1 LAPFHETL
9 PPEHQQLAN
18 SINYEEEM
26 LRLYLTDYFQAEG
39 AKAGTPDAL
48 QVAVGSRFQIKEV
61 DWRVLGC
68 YPPSGIITPKTSV
81 RCMRKPLSSIAVIQ
95 KMHVL
100 PVAATLPLQKG
111 EDGNMRPRQLDPNEI
126 FREYLRPWVTSEG
139 GPAAA
144 AAGAAPAAASSRGR
158 SASASSS
165 SSASASASASA
176 ASSSAAAAAAADAEQ
191 KHVVEG
197 DLFVSR
203 GVQFKVVSCVPDNG
217 VIDASTEIFTAGPA
231 LPDIERIQIMPIYES
246 LPNRDKQAT
255 GAQIFQRYLLPYFQG
270 RFRHVKAKE
279 RITIDGVEFVVMSV
293 TPSHE
298 AAFLDCFLH
307 LHCDCGLTASVLLL
321 GTVTLSGLPN
331 LRLAS

>member
-1 LAPFHETL
+1 
-9 PPEHQQLAN
+9 
-18 SINYEEEM
+18 
-26 LRLYLTDYFQAEG
+26 
-39 AKAGTPDAL
+39 
-48 QVAVGSRFQIKEV
+48 
-61 DWRVLGC
+61 
-68 YPPSGIITPKTSV
+68 
-81 RCMRKPLSSIAVIQ
+81 MRKPLSSIAVIQ

-100 PVAATLPLQKG
+100 PIAATLPLQKG
-111 EDGNMRPRQLDPNEI
+111 EDGTMRPRQLDPNEI
-126 FREYLRPWVTSEG
+126 FREYVRPWVTSEG

-176 ASSSAAAAAAADAEQ
+176 ASSSAAAAAADAEQ

-279 RITIDGVEFVVMSV
+279 RITIDGVEFVVMS
-293 TPSHE
+293 
-298 AAFLDCFLH
+298 AKH
-307 LHCDCGLTASVLLL
+307 LHSRANIRLLECL
-321 GTVTLSGLPN
+321 
-331 LRLAS
+331 LRVHWISR